1 MHAHGE
7 LPPPGQQPT
16 PLHVYVD
23 CARAAESRRAAVATS
38 KFAARILTDR
48 VLYSLPTIRT
58 TADDEFFPVEQKRTR
73 ADDDNSF
80 PRGSETELSRRT
92 RS

>member
-48 VLYSLPTIRT
+48 YKAYVVTKVLFLRT
-58 TADDEFFPVEQKRTR
+58 EGGREFFPAKVQK
-73 ADDDNSF
+73 
-80 PRGSETELSRRT
+80 
-92 RS
+92 